1 MHTLIKNKTLLVK
14 TIALLALTGL
24 APLQAQEGKADRSG
38 TNPINFTNDF
48 RIYNDYRSLSSSG
61 EDSQNVTTMEY
72 RTPFADGKWQFRV
85 RAYANKLDVD
95 SVGLNEFGFG
105 DMDMRFLT
113 VPILDMP
120 NKFAMATGLEV
131 FMPTNSDDAL
141 GNDAWTLGPQIF
153 LVKFLPFNGA
163 FDLIAPGYQYRIS
176 IDEDGP
182 ENKVGAHALDLFL
195 LKTLN
200 NKQQWIMI
208 NPQGFID
215 DENDIEFGNID
226 IEIGSMLGKDHG
238 GQSVY
243 VRPAFAFGADRPY
256 DVSLELGYKY
266 VW

>member
-1 MHTLIKNKTLLVK
+1 MNVLKKHKKTLLK
-14 TIALLALTGL
+14 FAALLTLSAV
-24 APLQAQEGKADRSG
+24 APLQAAEDRSG

-48 RIYNDYRSLSSSG
+48 RLYNEYRGLSSSG
-61 EDSQNVTTMEY
+61 EDSQNVTTMEF
-72 RTPFADGKWQFRV
+72 RTPFADGKWQFRT
-85 RAYANKLDVD
+85 RMYANKLDVD
-95 SVGLNEFGFG
+95 SKGVNEFGFG
-105 DMDMRFLT
+105 DLDFRLLT
-113 VPILDMP
+113 VPVLDMSK
-120 NKFAMATGLEV
+120 KFAVATGLEV
-131 FMPTNSDDAL
+131 FTPTASDDAL
-141 GNDAWTLGPQIF
+141 GNDAWTLGPQVF
-153 LVKFLPFNGA
+153 FVKFLPFNGA
-163 FDLIAPGYQYRIS
+163 FDLIAPGYQYRVS

-200 NKQQWIMI
+200 NKRQWIMI

-243 VRPAFAFGADRPY
+243 ARPSFAFGADRPY
-256 DVSLELGYKY
+256 DLSMEVGYKF